1 MTYLALTMVYLL
13 ICTSIGVARG
23 PRGSNQFLAASLAAA
38 IVCAQFAL
46 LMTR

>member
-1 MTYLALTMVYLL
+1 MTYLALTIVYLL
-13 ICTSIGVARG
+13 ICATLGLARG
-23 PRGSNQFLAASLAAA
+23 PRGPNQFLAASLAAA